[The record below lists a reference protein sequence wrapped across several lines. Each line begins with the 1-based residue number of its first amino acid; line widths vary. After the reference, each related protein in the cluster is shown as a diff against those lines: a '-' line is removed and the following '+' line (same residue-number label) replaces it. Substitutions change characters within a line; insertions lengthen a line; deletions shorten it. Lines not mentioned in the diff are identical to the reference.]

1 MKTNTLRL
9 TSEITFD
16 NLQSVHIKNNGDI
29 LVHVLNSDTN
39 NSKYNYLLEA
49 QRGVTII
56 SERSDIE
63 NNKTVVF
70 EMHTNR
76 YYITILNN

>member
-1 MKTNTLRL
+1 MKANTLRL

-29 LVHVLNSDTN
+29 LAHVLNSDTN